1 MLLFD
6 IYSCVTPE
14 PCDNILFYK
23 TVGMESSI
31 YKMSDSVSCSEDK
44 NIELLSSQNSSQYN
58 KTYINLMFKD
68 DDISGDHCKIA
79 KLVNNIKNIVI
90 TSNNDYNQYYKKD
103 SILNNIFIIK
113 YFDGEMSN
121 IRNIQC
127 PVALISYFNKTP
139 ECAYKIYLY
148 FNQAPDSIR
157 PHQFTINYEESDGTI
172 YQASTNP
179 IYITP

>member
-1 MLLFD
+1 
-6 IYSCVTPE
+6 
-14 PCDNILFYK
+14 
-23 TVGMESSI
+23 
-31 YKMSDSVSCSEDK
+31 
-44 NIELLSSQNSSQYN
+44 
-58 KTYINLMFKD
+58 
-68 DDISGDHCKIA
+68 
-79 KLVNNIKNIVI
+79 
-90 TSNNDYNQYYKKD
+90 
-103 SILNNIFIIK
+103 
-113 YFDGEMSN
+113 MSN

-148 FNQAPDSIR
+148 INQAPDSIR